1 MGTLPGQIASVSST
15 PQVSSGSS
23 SMEIVPLTGRPI
35 VEKKASVYAEVVKN
49 LNKARESGLPFKVCP
64 LLFASLK
71 FIMRFLYLIK
81 LCCVACLKVMSFGDQ
96 NIYFREN
103 SVFGILIQY
112 HVHSS
117 FSNIQ

>member
-49 LNKARESGLPFKVCP
+49 LNKARKSGLPFKVCSQLSP
-64 LLFASLK
+64 SHK
-71 FIMRFLYLIK
+71 FIMTFLY
-81 LCCVACLKVMSFGDQ
+81 
-96 NIYFREN
+96 
-103 SVFGILIQY
+103 
-112 HVHSS
+112 
-117 FSNIQ
+117 